1 MTYNEVQQ
9 KVYYRERAGKVY
21 GCFEVVSVEYDK
33 KLHRQLW
40 TMKCVHCGTV
50 KKTYNGKDYAKGKN
64 KGICKCQRAQKP
76 VFEKP
81 KKIKRPSAESHPL
94 HTRWENM
101 KRRCYDPKDKDYINY
116 GARGITVCNEWKHD
130 FWSFVEWAY
139 SSGFSPELTIERM
152 DNSLGYSPENC
163 RWATRAEQNKNKRCV
178 ELYHGLTLPDLCI
191 MENVPQT
198 SVRRFLM
205 SGVAVDD
212 AVRMAREKKD
222 YREFKRKAREAGL
235 SDAVIKGRLKAG
247 LSKEEVLSAKGN
259 IRKHFC
265 TINGDC
271 RSLNEWCKVYDIS
284 AMAVLY
290 RMRTHGMTME
300 EALKAPKAPGRPKN
314 SQNQKRESVDTD
326 IHGMI

>member
-9 KVYYRERAGKVY
+9 KVYYRERVGKVY

-81 KKIKRPSAESHPL
+81 KKIKRPSAENHPL
-94 HTRWENM
+94 HTRWESM

-130 FWSFVEWAY
+130 FWSFVKWAEE
-139 SSGFSPELTIERM
+139 SGFSPELTIDRIE
-152 DNSLGYSPENC
+152 NEKGYSPDNC
-163 RWATRAEQNKNKRCV
+163 RWIPRSEQNRNKRNV
-178 ELYHGLTLPDLCI
+178 HLYNGKTLPEICKKEGVSDSTI
-191 MENVPQT
+191 
-198 SVRRFLM
+198 RRLLEKGN
-205 SGVAVDD
+205 SIDD
-212 AVRMAREKKD
+212 AVQKAKNISESRALNRSARLAGICPETAKKRM
-222 YREFKRKAREAGL
+222 GL
-235 SDAVIKGRLKAG
+235 G
-247 LSKEEVLSAKGN
+247 LSKEEAIYAKGN

-265 TINGDC
+265 TINGVC
-271 RSLNEWCKVYDIS
+271 KSLTEWCKEYDITPP
-284 AMAVLY
+284 AVLY
-290 RMRTHGMTME
+290 RIKTKGMSME
-300 EALKAPKAPGRPKN
+300 EALKLPKN
-314 SQNQKRESVDTD
+314 SQNKKAVDTD
-326 IHGMI
+326 IHRMI